1 MPMRALLR
9 VSRFIDSVIEWI
21 GSQMTWMVTLL
32 ILIGFLNVVF
42 RYVGR
47 FFNTQLTSN
56 AIIELQWYLF
66 SVLFFLG
73 FAYIMKHNLNVRV
86 DFLYTKF
93 TPKQRAWVDLLGHTL
108 FFVAFC
114 ILGIYMTY
122 GPVMRSWG
130 LLRDGSWGEW
140 EMSPDPDGLPRAPIK
155 SMIIVSFVLLLFQTF
170 SEIVKNIA
178 IITNNLDPDT
188 IEQHPGHEIPAE

>member
-1 MPMRALLR
+1 MQALLR
-9 VSRFIDSVIEWI
+9 VSRTIDAVIEWI
-21 GSQMTWMVTLL
+21 GSQMTWLVT
-32 ILIGFLNVVF
+32 ILVAIGFLNVVF

-47 FFNTQLTSN
+47 FLNLQLTSN

-66 SVLFFLG
+66 SLLFFLG

-93 TPKQRAWVDLLGHTL
+93 SPKQRAMIDLLGHLL

-114 ILGIYMTY
+114 ILGIYMSF

-130 LLRDGSWGEW
+130 LLPDQSWGEW
-140 EMSPDPDGLPRAPIK
+140 EMSPDPNGLPRAPIK

-170 SEIVKNIA
+170 SEVVKNIA
-178 IITNNLDPDT
+178 VLSGMRGPEI